1 MKLIRHFVSQI
12 LKNLSLHFWHKKKK
26 IHIFIGELHFK
37 IDKKSPRFLHWHD
50 TCYHD
55 ICFTVCPKK
64 CIKPKNNIPHRD
76 LFWKNLTESIKRSQN
91 FLHNFFFLYD
101 YLIDLYWNEHLTL
114 AHKITFWGT
123 LLQTFVYYL
132 LKLSWTCHKVV
143 PIYIP
148 TKQKNF
154 GPQNKNDSTIIK
166 QICERTEY
174 INTVIH
180 WARESKTFSFILLA
194 Q

>member
-1 MKLIRHFVSQI
+1 MLSSRSLCEYQSIHKLKLYHSKKITPWMTLIRHFVSQI

-55 ICFTVCPKK
+55 TMTSVCPKK

-91 FLHNFFFLYD
+91 FLHNFFFYM
-101 YLIDLYWNEHLTL
+101 I
-114 AHKITFWGT
+114 T
-123 LLQTFVYYL
+123 LL
-132 LKLSWTCHKVV
+132 
-143 PIYIP
+143 IYIEM
-148 TKQKNF
+148 K
-154 GPQNKNDSTIIK
+154 I
-166 QICERTEY
+166 
-174 INTVIH
+174 
-180 WARESKTFSFILLA
+180 
-194 Q
+194 

>member
-1 MKLIRHFVSQI
+1 MTS
-12 LKNLSLHFWHKKKK
+12 
-26 IHIFIGELHFK
+26 
-37 IDKKSPRFLHWHD
+37 
-50 TCYHD
+50 
-55 ICFTVCPKK
+55 VCPKK

-76 LFWKNLTESIKRSQN
+76 LFWTNLTESIKRSQN

-101 YLIDLYWNEHLTL
+101 YLIDLYWNENLTL

-132 LKLSWTCHKVV
+132 SKLSWTCHKVV

-166 QICERTEY
+166 QISDAKHSRTEY

-180 WARESKTFSFILLA
+180 WACESKTFSFILLA

>member
-1 MKLIRHFVSQI
+1 MAL
-12 LKNLSLHFWHKKKK
+12 KKK

-55 ICFTVCPKK
+55 TMISVCPKK
-64 CIKPKNNIPHRD
+64 CIKPKTI
-76 LFWKNLTESIKRSQN
+76 FLTEIYFGKTWQN
-91 FLHNFFFLYD
+91 PLKDLKTSCTIFFFLYD
-101 YLIDLYWNEHLTL
+101 YLIDLYWNENLTL

-166 QICERTEY
+166 QISDAKHSRTEY

>member
-1 MKLIRHFVSQI
+1 MTLIRHFVSQI
-12 LKNLSLHFWHKKKK
+12 LKNLSDHFWHKKK

-55 ICFTVCPKK
+55 ICLPKEMYK
-64 CIKPKNNIPHRD
+64 TKKQY
-76 LFWKNLTESIKRSQN
+76 SSQR
-91 FLHNFFFLYD
+91 FILEKSDRIHQKISKLLAQFFFLYD
-101 YLIDLYWNEHLTL
+101 YLIDLYWNENLTL

-166 QICERTEY
+166 QICDRTEY